1 MGIRFKAFGP
11 NIPEPPKVLNTGTQ
25 VRSLS
30 GYIWLYQQGKELP
43 RKAVCIASVTVPQ
56 TDTGRR
62 VEYTQA
68 RE

>member
-1 MGIRFKAFGP
+1 MGIRFKAFGL
-11 NIPEPPKVLNTGTQ
+11 NIPEPPKVLSTGTQ
-25 VRSLS
+25 VRSPF
-30 GYIWLYQQGKELP
+30 GYIWLYRRGKELP